1 MINLTHDEM
10 NLMTI
15 YNTGSR
21 VGLVEELTAMRGY
34 LEADETEL
42 RELTDSVIA
51 KLKRMTN
58 AEFDALDLIP
68 DFDEIIDDGE
78 DLRYNIVMNHQN
90 RSGL

>member
-1 MINLTHDEM
+1 MMSFTHDEI

-21 VGLVEELTAMRGY
+21 AGLIEELTAMRGY
-34 LEADETEL
+34 LEVDETEL

-58 AEFDALDLIP
+58 AEFDALDLVP
-68 DFDEIIDDGE
+68 DFDEME
-78 DLRYNIVMNHQN
+78 DTDAE
-90 RSGL
+90 

>member
-1 MINLTHDEM
+1 MSFTHDEI

-21 VGLVEELTAMRGY
+21 AGLIEELTAMRGY
-34 LEADETEL
+34 LEEDETEL

-58 AEFDALDLIP
+58 AEFDALDLVP
-68 DFDEIIDDGE
+68 DFDEME
-78 DLRYNIVMNHQN
+78 DTDAE
-90 RSGL
+90 

>member
-1 MINLTHDEM
+1 MMSFTHDEI

-15 YNTGSR
+15 YNTGCR
-21 VGLVEELTAMRGY
+21 AGLIEELTTMREY

-42 RELTDSVIA
+42 RELTDSVVA
-51 KLKRMTN
+51 KLGKLSD

-78 DLRYNIVMNHQN
+78 DL
-90 RSGL
+90 

>member
-1 MINLTHDEM
+1 MMSFTHDEI

-15 YNTGSR
+15 YNTGCR
-21 VGLVEELTAMRGY
+21 AGLIEELTTMREY

-58 AEFDALDLIP
+58 AEFDALDLVP
-68 DFDEIIDDGE
+68 DFDEME
-78 DLRYNIVMNHQN
+78 DTDAE
-90 RSGL
+90 